1 MRPSSSIFRAL
12 TWRRRTPTATA
23 ERTMSAVGVKTASE
37 RLRQRSASSP
47 ASSRAS
53 GGARVRARVEEE
65 IMTVVR
71 CVFIGIGA
79 ALHYYTGAPGDSH
92 LRNTWPS
99 CSISEVVPHPT
110 HAWIGRSHF
119 SGFQVKE
126 LALKTDLIFVSVSS
140 ADKGAKKIFDSFN
153 RMHMIWRDRV

>member
-1 MRPSSSIFRAL
+1 MRPSSSLFRAL
-12 TWRRRTPTATA
+12 TWRRKTPTATA

-65 IMTVVR
+65 IRTLVWH
-71 CVFIGIGA
+71 VFIGTGA
-79 ALHYYTGAPGDSH
+79 ARCYYTGAPGDSH

-99 CSISEVVPHPT
+99 CCISEVVPRPT
-110 HAWIGRSHF
+110 HAWIVGWSFPLLRV
-119 SGFQVKE
+119 SGEGISIESGLNVC
-126 LALKTDLIFVSVSS
+126 LCIFC
-140 ADKGAKKIFDSFN
+140 
-153 RMHMIWRDRV
+153 

>member
-1 MRPSSSIFRAL
+1 M
-12 TWRRRTPTATA
+12 TA

-65 IMTVVR
+65 IMTTVK
-71 CVFIGIGA
+71 CVFIGTGA
-79 ALHYYTGAPGDSH
+79 AQRYYTGAPGDSH

-99 CSISEVVPHPT
+99 CSMSEVVPRPT
-110 HAWIGRSHF
+110 HAWIVGGRSHF

-126 LALKTDLIFVSVSS
+126 LELKTDLMFVSVSS
-140 ADKGAKKIFDSFN
+140 ADKDAEKIFDSFN

>member
-12 TWRRRTPTATA
+12 TWQRRTPTATA
-23 ERTMSAVGVKTASE
+23 ERTMSAIGVKTASE

-65 IMTVVR
+65 IMTVVK
-71 CVFIGIGA
+71 CVFIGTGA
-79 ALHYYTGAPGDSH
+79 ALRYYTGAPGDSH

-99 CSISEVVPHPT
+99 CSISGVVPRPT
-110 HAWIGRSHF
+110 HTWIVEWSFLLLRVSCGGMSIE
-119 SGFQVKE
+119 SG
-126 LALKTDLIFVSVSS
+126 LKVCLCIFY
-140 ADKGAKKIFDSFN
+140 
-153 RMHMIWRDRV
+153 

>member
-65 IMTVVR
+65 IMTAVR
-71 CVFIGIGA
+71 RLFIGTGA
-79 ALHYYTGAPGDSH
+79 ALRYYTGALGDSH
-92 LRNTWPS
+92 LSSTWPS
-99 CSISEVVPHPT
+99 CGILGAVPHPT
-110 HAWIGRSHF
+110 HAWIVGRSF
-119 SGFQVKE
+119 LLLRISCG
-126 LALKTDLIFVSVSS
+126 
-140 ADKGAKKIFDSFN
+140 
-153 RMHMIWRDRV
+153 

>member
-1 MRPSSSIFRAL
+1 MRPSSSIVRAL

-65 IMTVVR
+65 IMTAVK
-71 CVFIGIGA
+71 CVFIGTGA
-79 ALHYYTGAPGDSH
+79 ALRYYTGAPGDSH

-99 CSISEVVPHPT
+99 CSISGVVPCPT
-110 HAWIGRSHF
+110 HAWIVGWSFPLLRV
-119 SGFQVKE
+119 SGEGISIENGLNVC
-126 LALKTDLIFVSVSS
+126 LCIFC
-140 ADKGAKKIFDSFN
+140 
-153 RMHMIWRDRV
+153 

>member
-53 GGARVRARVEEE
+53 GGARVRARVEERR
-65 IMTVVR
+65 MTVVR
-71 CVFIGIGA
+71 RVFIGTGTA
-79 ALHYYTGAPGDSH
+79 QHYYTGAPGDSH

-99 CSISEVVPHPT
+99 CRILGFVPHPT
-110 HAWIGRSHF
+110 HAWIVGWSFLLLRVSCEGMSIE
-119 SGFQVKE
+119 SG
-126 LALKTDLIFVSVSS
+126 LKVCLCIFC
-140 ADKGAKKIFDSFN
+140 
-153 RMHMIWRDRV
+153 